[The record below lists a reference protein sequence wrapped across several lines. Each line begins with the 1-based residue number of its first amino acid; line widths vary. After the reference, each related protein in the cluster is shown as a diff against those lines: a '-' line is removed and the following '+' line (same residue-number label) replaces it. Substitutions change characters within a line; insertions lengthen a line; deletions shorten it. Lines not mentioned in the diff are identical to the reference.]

1 MGNYCQN
8 TCISNR
14 PLGTPFKIGSE
25 ILLFSTSYY
34 QLYLGSNGINL
45 EKWFRK
51 TNGLHVMSGLLQNLF
66 PSSIFRK
73 LTNTKGNSSY
83 EPHML

>member
-14 PLGTPFKIGSE
+14 PLGAPFKIGSE

-34 QLYLGSNGINL
+34 QLYLGNNGINL
-45 EKWFRK
+45 KKWFRK
-51 TNGLHVMSGLLQNLF
+51 TDGLHVVSGLLQNLL
-66 PSSIFRK
+66 PSCIFRK
-73 LTNTKGNSSY
+73 LTQY
-83 EPHML
+83 QREQWL

>member
-14 PLGTPFKIGSE
+14 PLGAPFKIGSE
-25 ILLFSTSYY
+25 MLLFSTSYY
-34 QLYLGSNGINL
+34 QLYLGNNGINL

-51 TNGLHVMSGLLQNLF
+51 TDGLHVWT
-66 PSSIFRK
+66 PSEPISFLYFRK
-73 LTNTKGNSSY
+73 LTQY
-83 EPHML
+83 QREQWL